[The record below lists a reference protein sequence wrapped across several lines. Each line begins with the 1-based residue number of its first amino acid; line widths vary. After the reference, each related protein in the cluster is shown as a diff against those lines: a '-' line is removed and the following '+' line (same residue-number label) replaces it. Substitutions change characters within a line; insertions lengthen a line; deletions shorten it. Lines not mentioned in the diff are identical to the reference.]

1 MYSWLTLLA
10 VVFALGL
17 FAVLLS
23 WAIMRNLREGE
34 RFRARLANRLEQ
46 LRLHRLMRMLGMDP
60 NRYLH
65 EQPIV
70 DAERHMRTCARCPE
84 SARCDQA
91 LEQEQPESVAPYC
104 ANYEDLQALRDREKQ
119 E

>member
-17 FAVLLS
+17 FVVLLS

-34 RFRARLANRLEQ
+34 RFRARLAHRLEQ

-70 DAERHMRTCARCPE
+70 DAERHMRACARCPE
-84 SARCDQA
+84 STRCDQA
-91 LEQEQPESVAPYC
+91 LEQEQPESVAAYC